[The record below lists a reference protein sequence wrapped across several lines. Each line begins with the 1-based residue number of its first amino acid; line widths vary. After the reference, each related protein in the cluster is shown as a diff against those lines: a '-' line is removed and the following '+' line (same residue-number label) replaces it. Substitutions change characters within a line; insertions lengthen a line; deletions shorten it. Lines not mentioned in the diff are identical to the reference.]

1 MNIREIFLHHALGVT
16 PKALKT
22 VVSNTHIQTTGENF
36 MKKSLIAA
44 ALLGTFAASAFAAPS
59 VTLYGRIDTGL
70 VYTHKNLDNAAGS
83 TDTFSMDS
91 GVTTGSRWGL
101 KGTEDLGNGLKVGF
115 ILESGFNA
123 DDGTQSVSGT
133 MFNREA
139 SLNVMGPFG
148 QLSLGKI
155 GAITQGT
162 SSWGKVGA
170 VSAFGTSYGAANVG
184 NATNVFA
191 ATVGVMD
198 NTIAY
203 QTPKFAGFTVYAQ
216 YSMGSSKAASQNSEG
231 KWTQTMVENESS
243 TDRYYALGATY
254 ANGPV
259 NLYFAV
265 DSVNYASYFDKTGTT
280 TTPST
285 KDMDDSLTVAFG
297 GSYDFSVVK
306 VFAGAQYFDEVLV
319 SKVSGLS
326 NVGLDSLGKMKGYAL
341 QASASAPLAGG
352 TGYFGV
358 GYVDSSEADSV
369 VTGKEF
375 DLKYYVASVG
385 YKYDLSKRTNVYGV
399 LSYAKGEQDIAT
411 PSANFDYSDRKPSMV
426 GFGVGLRHNF

>member
-1 MNIREIFLHHALGVT
+1 MF
-16 PKALKT
+16 
-22 VVSNTHIQTTGENF
+22 
-36 MKKSLIAA
+36 KKSLAA
-44 ALLGTFAASAFAAPS
+44 VALLGAFAGSAFAAD
-59 VTLYGRIDTGL
+59 VTLYGVVDEGFL
-70 VYTHKNLDNAAGS
+70 YTHKDADKTGVDAVDKLELK
-83 TDTFSMDS
+83 S
-91 GVTTGSRWGL
+91 GIQAGSRWGL

-123 DDGTQSVSGT
+123 DDGTQGVSGT

-216 YSMGSSKAASQNSEG
+216 YSMGSSKAAAQDADKN
-231 KWTQTMVENESS
+231 WTQTMVENESS

-280 TTPST
+280 ITPST
-285 KDMDDSLTVAFG
+285 KDVDDSLTVAFG

-319 SKVSGLS
+319 NKVSGLS
-326 NVGLDSLGKMKGYAL
+326 NVGLDFLKSKMEGYAL

-358 GYVDSSEADSV
+358 GYVDASEADSV
-369 VTGKEF
+369 AASAGF
-375 DLKYYVASVG
+375 DIKYYVTSVG

-399 LSYAKGEQDIAT
+399 LSYAKGDQDVAT
-411 PSANFDYSDRKPSMV
+411 PTDKIFDRKPSMV

>member
-1 MNIREIFLHHALGVT
+1 M
-16 PKALKT
+16 
-22 VVSNTHIQTTGENF
+22 Q
-36 MKKSLIAA
+36 SLRAR
-44 ALLGTFAASAFAAPS
+44 LP
-59 VTLYGRIDTGL
+59 
-70 VYTHKNLDNAAGS
+70 
-83 TDTFSMDS
+83 
-91 GVTTGSRWGL
+91 
-101 KGTEDLGNGLKVGF
+101 
-115 ILESGFNA
+115 
-123 DDGTQSVSGT
+123 
-133 MFNREA
+133 
-139 SLNVMGPFG
+139 
-148 QLSLGKI
+148 
-155 GAITQGT
+155 
-162 SSWGKVGA
+162 GKVGA

>member
-1 MNIREIFLHHALGVT
+1 MFKL
-16 PKALKT
+16 
-22 VVSNTHIQTTGENF
+22 
-36 MKKSLIAA
+36 SLAA
-44 ALLGTFAASAFAAPS
+44 VALLGAFAGSAFAAD
-59 VTLYGRIDTGL
+59 VTLYGVVDEGFL
-70 VYTHKNLDNAAGS
+70 YTHKDADK
-83 TDTFSMDS
+83 TDVDAVDKLELKS
-91 GVTTGSRWGL
+91 GIQAGSRWGL

-139 SLNVMGPFG
+139 SLSVMGPFG

-216 YSMGSSKAASQNSEG
+216 YSMGNSKTGTSSTP
-231 KWTQTMVENESS
+231 TQVENKSS

-265 DSVNYASYFDKTGTT
+265 DSVNYASYFDN
-280 TTPST
+280 TTPPST
-285 KDMDDSLTVAFG
+285 QDMDDSLTVAFG

-326 NVGLDSLGKMKGYAL
+326 NVGLDFLKSKMEGYAL

-358 GYVDSSEADSV
+358 GYVDASEADSV
-369 VTGKEF
+369 AASAGF
-375 DLKYYVASVG
+375 DIKYYVASVG

-399 LSYAKGEQDIAT
+399 LSYAKGDQDVTTAT
-411 PSANFDYSDRKPSMV
+411 ATVYDRKPSMV

>member
-1 MNIREIFLHHALGVT
+1 MF
-16 PKALKT
+16 KKT
-22 VVSNTHIQTTGENF
+22 
-36 MKKSLIAA
+36 LAA
-44 ALLGTFAASAFAAPS
+44 VALLGAFAGSAFAAD
-59 VTLYGRIDTGL
+59 VTLYGVVDEGFL
-70 VYTHKNLDNAAGS
+70 YTHKDADK
-83 TDTFSMDS
+83 TDVDAVDKLELKS
-91 GVTTGSRWGL
+91 GIQAGSRWGL

-139 SLNVMGPFG
+139 SLSVMGPFG

-170 VSAFGTSYGAANVG
+170 VSAFGTSYDAANVG

-216 YSMGSSKAASQNSEG
+216 YSMGNSKTGTSSTP
-231 KWTQTMVENESS
+231 TQVENKSS

-265 DSVNYASYFDKTGTT
+265 DSVNYASYFDN
-280 TTPST
+280 TTPPST
-285 KDMDDSLTVAFG
+285 QDMDDSLTVAFG

-326 NVGLDSLGKMKGYAL
+326 NVGLDFLKSKMEGYAL

-358 GYVDSSEADSV
+358 GYVDASEADSV
-369 VTGKEF
+369 AASAGF
-375 DLKYYVASVG
+375 DIKYYVASVG

-399 LSYAKGEQDIAT
+399 LSYAKGDQDVTTAT
-411 PSANFDYSDRKPSMV
+411 ATVYDRKPSMV

>member
-1 MNIREIFLHHALGVT
+1 MF
-16 PKALKT
+16 
-22 VVSNTHIQTTGENF
+22 
-36 MKKSLIAA
+36 KKSLAA
-44 ALLGTFAASAFAAPS
+44 VALLGAFAGSAFAAD
-59 VTLYGRIDTGL
+59 VTLYGVLDEGFL
-70 VYTHKNLDNAAGS
+70 YTHKDADK
-83 TDTFSMDS
+83 T
-91 GVTTGSRWGL
+91 GVDAVDKFELRNGIQAGSRWGL

-123 DDGTQSVSGT
+123 DDGTSSVSGT
-133 MFNREA
+133 LFNREA

-216 YSMGSSKAASQNSEG
+216 YSMGSSKAAAQDADGN
-231 KWTQTMVENESS
+231 WTQTMVENESS

-319 SKVSGLS
+319 KTVSGLS

-399 LSYAKGEQDIAT
+399 LSYAKGDQDVAT
-411 PSANFDYSDRKPSMV
+411 PTDKIYDRKPSMV

>member
-1 MNIREIFLHHALGVT
+1 MRCSLGGAHGVLSIDRKASELRSLVSNGVVHHADSGRKHVR
-16 PKALKT
+16 
-22 VVSNTHIQTTGENF
+22 
-36 MKKSLIAA
+36 
-44 ALLGTFAASAFAAPS
+44 S
-59 VTLYGRIDTGL
+59 VTDIGGTVRS
-70 VYTHKNLDNAAGS
+70 A
-83 TDTFSMDS
+83 
-91 GVTTGSRWGL
+91 
-101 KGTEDLGNGLKVGF
+101 KG
-115 ILESGFNA
+115 A
-123 DDGTQSVSGT
+123 D
-133 MFNREA
+133 
-139 SLNVMGPFG
+139 
-148 QLSLGKI
+148 
-155 GAITQGT
+155 
-162 SSWGKVGA
+162 
-170 VSAFGTSYGAANVG
+170 
-184 NATNVFA
+184 
-191 ATVGVMD
+191 
-198 NTIAY
+198 
-203 QTPKFAGFTVYAQ
+203 
-216 YSMGSSKAASQNSEG
+216 
-231 KWTQTMVENESS
+231 
-243 TDRYYALGATY
+243 
-254 ANGPV
+254 
-259 NLYFAV
+259 
-265 DSVNYASYFDKTGTT
+265 ASYFDKTGTT

>member
-1 MNIREIFLHHALGVT
+1 MF
-16 PKALKT
+16 
-22 VVSNTHIQTTGENF
+22 
-36 MKKSLIAA
+36 KKSLAA
-44 ALLGTFAASAFAAPS
+44 VALLGAFAGSAFAAD
-59 VTLYGRIDTGL
+59 VTLYGVVDEGFL
-70 VYTHKNLDNAAGS
+70 YTHKDTDVAGS
-83 TDTFSMDS
+83 DAVDKLELKS
-91 GVTTGSRWGL
+91 GIQAGSRWGL

-123 DDGTQSVSGT
+123 DDGTQGVSGT

-170 VSAFGTSYGAANVG
+170 VSAFGTSYGAANVV

-216 YSMGSSKAASQNSEG
+216 YSMGSSKAASQNAEG

-265 DSVNYASYFDKTGTT
+265 DSVNYASYFDKSGTPAPET
-280 TTPST
+280 NVT
-285 KDMDDSLTVAFG
+285 KDVDDSLTVAFG

-319 SKVSGLS
+319 GKVSGLS
-326 NVGLDSLGKMKGYAL
+326 NVGLDSLGKMEGYAL

-358 GYVDSSEADSV
+358 GYVDASEADSV
-369 VTGKEF
+369 AASAGF
-375 DLKYYVASVG
+375 DIKYYVASVG

-399 LSYAKGEQDIAT
+399 LSYAKGDQDVAT
-411 PSANFDYSDRKPSMV
+411 PTDKIFDRKPSMV
-426 GFGVGLRHNF
+426 GFGIGLRHNF

>member
-1 MNIREIFLHHALGVT
+1 MFKN
-16 PKALKT
+16 
-22 VVSNTHIQTTGENF
+22 
-36 MKKSLIAA
+36 SLAA
-44 ALLGTFAASAFAAPS
+44 VALLGAFAGSAFAAD
-59 VTLYGRIDTGL
+59 VTLYGVVDEGFL
-70 VYTHKNLDNAAGS
+70 YTHKDADK
-83 TDTFSMDS
+83 TDVDAVDKLELKS
-91 GVTTGSRWGL
+91 GIQAGSRWGL

-139 SLNVMGPFG
+139 SLSVMGPFG

-216 YSMGSSKAASQNSEG
+216 YSMGNSKTDTSSTL
-231 KWTQTMVENESS
+231 TQVENKSS

-265 DSVNYASYFDKTGTT
+265 DSVNYASYFDN
-280 TTPST
+280 TTPPST
-285 KDMDDSLTVAFG
+285 QDMDDSLTVAFG

-326 NVGLDSLGKMKGYAL
+326 NVGLDFLKSKMEGYAL

-358 GYVDSSEADSV
+358 GYVDASEADSV
-369 VTGKEF
+369 AASAGF
-375 DLKYYVASVG
+375 DIKYYVASVG

-399 LSYAKGEQDIAT
+399 LSYAKGDQDVTTAT
-411 PSANFDYSDRKPSMV
+411 ATVYDRKPSMV

>member
-1 MNIREIFLHHALGVT
+1 MF
-16 PKALKT
+16 
-22 VVSNTHIQTTGENF
+22 
-36 MKKSLIAA
+36 KKSLAA
-44 ALLGTFAASAFAAPS
+44 VALLGAFAGSAFAAD
-59 VTLYGRIDTGL
+59 VTLYGVVDEGFL
-70 VYTHKNLDNAAGS
+70 YTHKDADK
-83 TDTFSMDS
+83 TDVDAVDKLELKS
-91 GVTTGSRWGL
+91 GIQAGSRWGL

-139 SLNVMGPFG
+139 SLSVMGPFG

-216 YSMGSSKAASQNSEG
+216 YSMGNSKTGTSSTP
-231 KWTQTMVENESS
+231 TQVENKSS

-265 DSVNYASYFDKTGTT
+265 DSVNYASYFDN
-280 TTPST
+280 TTPPST
-285 KDMDDSLTVAFG
+285 QDMDDSLTVAFG

-326 NVGLDSLGKMKGYAL
+326 NVGLDFLKSKMEGYAL

-358 GYVDSSEADSV
+358 GYVDASEADSV
-369 VTGKEF
+369 AASAGF
-375 DLKYYVASVG
+375 DIKYYVASVG

-399 LSYAKGEQDIAT
+399 LSYAKGDQDVTTAT
-411 PSANFDYSDRKPSMV
+411 VYDRKPSMV

>member
-1 MNIREIFLHHALGVT
+1 MF
-16 PKALKT
+16 
-22 VVSNTHIQTTGENF
+22 
-36 MKKSLIAA
+36 KKSLAA
-44 ALLGTFAASAFAAPS
+44 VALLGAFAGSAFAAD
-59 VTLYGRIDTGL
+59 VTLYGVVDEGFL
-70 VYTHKNLDNAAGS
+70 YTHKDADKTGIDAVDKLELK
-83 TDTFSMDS
+83 S
-91 GVTTGSRWGL
+91 GIQAGSRWGL

-123 DDGTQSVSGT
+123 DDGTQGVSGT

-216 YSMGSSKAASQNSEG
+216 YSMGSSKAAAQDADKN
-231 KWTQTMVENESS
+231 WTQTMVENESS

-265 DSVNYASYFDKTGTT
+265 DSVNYASYFDKT
-280 TTPST
+280 TPST
-285 KDMDDSLTVAFG
+285 KDVDDSLTVAFG

-319 SKVSGLS
+319 NKVSGLS
-326 NVGLDSLGKMKGYAL
+326 NVGLDFLKSKMEGYAL

-358 GYVDSSEADSV
+358 GYVDASEADSV
-369 VTGKEF
+369 AASAGF
-375 DLKYYVASVG
+375 DIKYYVTSVG

-399 LSYAKGEQDIAT
+399 LSYAKGDQDVAT
-411 PSANFDYSDRKPSMV
+411 PTDKIFDRKPSMV

>member
-1 MNIREIFLHHALGVT
+1 MF
-16 PKALKT
+16 
-22 VVSNTHIQTTGENF
+22 
-36 MKKSLIAA
+36 KKSLAA
-44 ALLGTFAASAFAAPS
+44 VALLGAFAGSAFAAD
-59 VTLYGRIDTGL
+59 VTLYGVVDEGFL
-70 VYTHKNLDNAAGS
+70 YTHKDADK
-83 TDTFSMDS
+83 T
-91 GVTTGSRWGL
+91 GVDAVDKLELKNGIQAGSRWGL

-133 MFNREA
+133 LFNREA

-216 YSMGSSKAASQNSEG
+216 YSMGSSKAAAQDADGN
-231 KWTQTMVENESS
+231 WTQTMVENESS

-280 TTPST
+280 TPST

-319 SKVSGLS
+319 NKVSGLS
-326 NVGLDSLGKMKGYAL
+326 NVGLDFLKSKMEGYAL

-358 GYVDSSEADSV
+358 GYVDASEADSV
-369 VTGKEF
+369 AASAGF
-375 DLKYYVASVG
+375 DIKYYVTSVG

-399 LSYAKGEQDIAT
+399 LSYAKGDQNVAT
-411 PSANFDYSDRKPSMV
+411 PTDKTFDRKPSMV

>member
-1 MNIREIFLHHALGVT
+1 MF
-16 PKALKT
+16 
-22 VVSNTHIQTTGENF
+22 
-36 MKKSLIAA
+36 KKSLAA
-44 ALLGTFAASAFAAPS
+44 VALLGAFAGSAFAAD
-59 VTLYGRIDTGL
+59 VTLYGVVDEGFL
-70 VYTHKNLDNAAGS
+70 YTHKDADDTTSDAVDNLELK
-83 TDTFSMDS
+83 S
-91 GVTTGSRWGL
+91 GIQAGSRWGL

-123 DDGTQSVSGT
+123 DDGTQPTAGT
-133 MFNREA
+133 LFNREA

-170 VSAFGTSYGAANVG
+170 VSAFGTSYGAANVA
-184 NATNVFA
+184 NATNVFSA
-191 ATVGVMD
+191 PTSVAD
-198 NTIAY
+198 NMIAY

-216 YSMGSSKAASQNSEG
+216 YSMGNSKAGTTSTP
-231 KWTQTMVENESS
+231 TQSTPTQVENKSS

-254 ANGPV
+254 ANGPA

-265 DSVNYASYFDKTGTT
+265 DSFNYASYFDNL
-280 TTPST
+280 TPST
-285 KDMDDSLTVAFG
+285 KDVDDSLTVAFG

-306 VFAGAQYFDEVLV
+306 VFAGAQYFDEVDAG
-319 SKVSGLS
+319 SIGGLKATG
-326 NVGLDSLGKMKGYAL
+326 VGLNKSGKLEGYGL
-341 QASASAPLAGG
+341 QASVSAPLAGG

-358 GYVDSSEADSV
+358 GYLDASEADSV
-369 VTGKEF
+369 AAADGV
-375 DLKYYVASVG
+375 DVKYYVTSVG

-399 LSYAKGEQDIAT
+399 LSYAKGDQDVTTAT
-411 PSANFDYSDRKPSMV
+411 ATVYDRKPSMV

>member
-1 MNIREIFLHHALGVT
+1 MF
-16 PKALKT
+16 
-22 VVSNTHIQTTGENF
+22 
-36 MKKSLIAA
+36 KKSLAA
-44 ALLGTFAASAFAAPS
+44 VALLGAFAGSAFAAD
-59 VTLYGRIDTGL
+59 VTLYGVVDEGFL
-70 VYTHKNLDNAAGS
+70 YTHKDADK
-83 TDTFSMDS
+83 TDVDAVDKLELKS
-91 GVTTGSRWGL
+91 GIQAGSRWGL

-139 SLNVMGPFG
+139 SLSVMGPFG

-170 VSAFGTSYGAANVG
+170 VSAFGTSHGAANVG

-216 YSMGSSKAASQNSEG
+216 YSMGNSKTGTSSTP
-231 KWTQTMVENESS
+231 TQVENKSS

-265 DSVNYASYFDKTGTT
+265 DSVNYASYFDN
-280 TTPST
+280 TTPPST
-285 KDMDDSLTVAFG
+285 QDMDDSLTVAFG

-326 NVGLDSLGKMKGYAL
+326 NVGLDFLKSKMEGYAL

-358 GYVDSSEADSV
+358 GYVDASEADSV
-369 VTGKEF
+369 AASAGF
-375 DLKYYVASVG
+375 DIKYYVASVG

-399 LSYAKGEQDIAT
+399 LSYAKGDQDVTTAT
-411 PSANFDYSDRKPSMV
+411 ATVYDRKPSMV

>member
-1 MNIREIFLHHALGVT
+1 MF
-16 PKALKT
+16 
-22 VVSNTHIQTTGENF
+22 
-36 MKKSLIAA
+36 KKSLAA
-44 ALLGTFAASAFAAPS
+44 VALLGAFAGSAFAAD
-59 VTLYGRIDTGL
+59 VTLYGVVDEGFL
-70 VYTHKNLDNAAGS
+70 YTHKDTDVAGS
-83 TDTFSMDS
+83 DAVDKLELKS
-91 GVTTGSRWGL
+91 GIQAGSRWGL

-123 DDGTQSVSGT
+123 DDGTQTVSGT

-216 YSMGSSKAASQNSEG
+216 YSMGSSKAASQDAEG

-280 TTPST
+280 ITPST

-319 SKVSGLS
+319 NKVSGLS
-326 NVGLDSLGKMKGYAL
+326 NVGLDFLKSKMEGYAL

-358 GYVDSSEADSV
+358 GYVDASEADSV
-369 VTGKEF
+369 AASAGF
-375 DLKYYVASVG
+375 DIKYYVASVG

-399 LSYAKGEQDIAT
+399 LSYAKGDQDVAT
-411 PSANFDYSDRKPSMV
+411 PTDKIFDRKPSMV
-426 GFGVGLRHNF
+426 GFGIGLRHNF

>member
-1 MNIREIFLHHALGVT
+1 MF
-16 PKALKT
+16 
-22 VVSNTHIQTTGENF
+22 
-36 MKKSLIAA
+36 KKSLAA
-44 ALLGTFAASAFAAPS
+44 VALLGAFAGSAFAAD
-59 VTLYGRIDTGL
+59 VTLYGVVDEGFL
-70 VYTHKNLDNAAGS
+70 YTHKDADK
-83 TDTFSMDS
+83 TDVDAVDKLELKS
-91 GVTTGSRWGL
+91 GIQAGSRWGL

-139 SLNVMGPFG
+139 SLSVMGPFG

-191 ATVGVMD
+191 ATVDVMD

-216 YSMGSSKAASQNSEG
+216 YSMGNSKTGTSSTP
-231 KWTQTMVENESS
+231 TQVENKSS

-265 DSVNYASYFDKTGTT
+265 DSVNYASYFDN
-280 TTPST
+280 TTPPST
-285 KDMDDSLTVAFG
+285 QDMDDSLTVAFG

-326 NVGLDSLGKMKGYAL
+326 NVGLDFLKSKMEGYAL

-358 GYVDSSEADSV
+358 GYVDASEADSV
-369 VTGKEF
+369 AASAGF
-375 DLKYYVASVG
+375 DIKYYVASVG

-399 LSYAKGEQDIAT
+399 LSYAKGDQDVTTAT
-411 PSANFDYSDRKPSMV
+411 ATVYDRKPSMV

>member
-1 MNIREIFLHHALGVT
+1 MF
-16 PKALKT
+16 
-22 VVSNTHIQTTGENF
+22 
-36 MKKSLIAA
+36 KKSLAA
-44 ALLGTFAASAFAAPS
+44 VALLGAFAGSAFAAD
-59 VTLYGRIDTGL
+59 VTLYGVVDEGFL
-70 VYTHKNLDNAAGS
+70 YTHKDTDGPGS
-83 TDTFSMDS
+83 DAVDKLELKS
-91 GVTTGSRWGL
+91 GIQAGSRWGL

-123 DDGTQSVSGT
+123 DDGTQGVSGT

-170 VSAFGTSYGAANVG
+170 VSAFGTSYGPANVA
-184 NATNVFA
+184 NATNVFSA
-191 ATVGVMD
+191 PTSVAD
-198 NTIAY
+198 NMIAY

-216 YSMGSSKAASQNSEG
+216 YSMGNSKTG
-231 KWTQTMVENESS
+231 TPTQVENKSS

-265 DSVNYASYFDKTGTT
+265 DSINYASYFDNL
-280 TTPST
+280 TPST
-285 KDMDDSLTVAFG
+285 KDVDDSLTVAFG

-306 VFAGAQYFDEVLV
+306 VFAGAQYFDEVDAGSIGGL
-319 SKVSGLS
+319 KSG
-326 NVGLDSLGKMKGYAL
+326 VGLNDSGKLEGYAL
-341 QASASAPLAGG
+341 QASVSAPLAGG

-358 GYVDSSEADSV
+358 GYLDASEADSV
-369 VTGKEF
+369 AAADGV
-375 DLKYYVASVG
+375 DVKYYVTSVG
-385 YKYDLSKRTNVYGV
+385 YKYDLSKRTNVYSV
-399 LSYAKGEQDIAT
+399 LSYAKG
-411 PSANFDYSDRKPSMV
+411 DRDRAAADGVDTKSSTV
-426 GFGVGLRHNF
+426 GFGIGLRHNF

>member
-1 MNIREIFLHHALGVT
+1 
-16 PKALKT
+16 
-22 VVSNTHIQTTGENF
+22 
-36 MKKSLIAA
+36 
-44 ALLGTFAASAFAAPS
+44 
-59 VTLYGRIDTGL
+59 
-70 VYTHKNLDNAAGS
+70 
-83 TDTFSMDS
+83 
-91 GVTTGSRWGL
+91 
-101 KGTEDLGNGLKVGF
+101 
-115 ILESGFNA
+115 
-123 DDGTQSVSGT
+123 
-133 MFNREA
+133 
-139 SLNVMGPFG
+139 MGPFG

-216 YSMGSSKAASQNSEG
+216 YSMGSSKAAAQDADGN
-231 KWTQTMVENESS
+231 WTQTMVENESS

-319 SKVSGLS
+319 KTVSGLS

-399 LSYAKGEQDIAT
+399 LSYAKGDQDVAT
-411 PSANFDYSDRKPSMV
+411 PTDKIYDRKPSMV